1 VPREGRGIPPPT
13 GRAVP
18 VTKITAH
25 SAVYCFPVTAPSS
38 PAVRFMSILQEL
50 RAAERWPSFFTG
62 HSNLDF
68 KNEPMRVRMP
78 RRKPAIRPVA
88 LSVPKKPIQWE
99 VYRPI
104 KGSPGAFIGIVEAP
118 DETSALKAAI
128 KEFGIINPEQQNR
141 LFVRRVPSDD
151 D

>member
-1 VPREGRGIPPPT
+1 
-13 GRAVP
+13 
-18 VTKITAH
+18 
-25 SAVYCFPVTAPSS
+25 
-38 PAVRFMSILQEL
+38 
-50 RAAERWPSFFTG
+50 
-62 HSNLDF
+62 
-68 KNEPMRVRMP
+68 
-78 RRKPAIRPVA
+78 VA

-104 KGSPGAFIGIVEAP
+104 KGSPGAFVGIVEAP